1 MPRRG
6 PVFTPK
12 VVNIIRGLADQGR
25 SAPEIA
31 AAIGSTPAS
40 VRVRCCQLK
49 IKLVRR
55 GRTSRKETE
64 PRSGRER
71 KMVVYTHPEVYAALN
86 RKAAH
91 MHKSPVELAAL
102 LLEAIVSSDIYDA
115 VLDDRH

>member
-1 MPRRG
+1 MPRRAH
-6 PVFTPK
+6 VFTPK
-12 VVNIIRGLADQGR
+12 AVNIIRRLAHQGT
-25 SAPEIA
+25 SASEIA
-31 AAIGSTPAS
+31 QVIGSTPAS

-55 GRTSRKETE
+55 GRPSRKEHE
-64 PRSGRER
+64 PHSGRER
-71 KMVVYTHPEVYAALN
+71 KMVVYTRPEVYAALN

-91 MHKSPVELAAL
+91 MHTSPVELAAL